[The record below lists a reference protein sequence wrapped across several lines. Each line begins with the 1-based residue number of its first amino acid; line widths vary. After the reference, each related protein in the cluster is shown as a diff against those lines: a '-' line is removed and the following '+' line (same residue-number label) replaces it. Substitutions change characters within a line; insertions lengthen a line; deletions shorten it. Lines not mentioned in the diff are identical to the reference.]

1 MFFRKYYE
9 IFQNTYFE
17 KYLQT
22 AASETHLIN
31 KYQTIYKTSVV
42 QKYAFREILR
52 FLQKFI
58 LKVRLSP
65 SKKILLFTSLK
76 AL

>member
-1 MFFRKYYE
+1 MFFREYYE

-17 KYLQT
+17 KHFQT
-22 AASETHLIN
+22 AVSETHLIN
-31 KYQTIYKTSVV
+31 KYQTIYKTSIV

-65 SKKILLFTSLK
+65 SKKIMLFTPLK